1 MLSGGQRQRIAIA
14 RAILRDPA
22 ILILDEATSALDPAT
37 EAAIIAT
44 LERLAHDRTVIVVTH
59 RLAAIH
65 RADRIFVVVSGRV
78 VEQGRHHE
86 LLARSGL
93 YRELWWKQNHTAY
106 DVSSQRAVGESSQKV
121 AV

>member
-1 MLSGGQRQRIAIA
+1 LA
-14 RAILRDPA
+14 RTPLRDPA
-22 ILILDEATSALDPAT
+22 ILTLNDATPALDPVT

-44 LERLAHDRTVIVVTH
+44 LERLGRQRTLIVVTH

-65 RADRIFVVVSGRV
+65 RADRIFVVDAGRV

-86 LLARSGL
+86 LLARNGL

-106 DVSSQRAVGESSQKV
+106 DVSSQRAVGESSRKV